1 MDGPRRLN
9 EILPSVAAGAKSARG
24 NATSDRETPC
34 PFNKCDGSRLYLVK
48 EDGSDMARQ
57 CKCVELKKQKALVER
72 LFRQARIP
80 KRFAAKRFDNFEVER
95 QERAWQVAK
104 RYAEQFST
112 LKDKPQNGLCFV
124 GPPGTGKSH
133 LAYAILNELLLQQV
147 VAVSGTVPDL
157 LDSLRP
163 KSGGGNA
170 EAEERL
176 ELLKTAELVV
186 LDDLGAEK
194 DSAWSTE
201 RIYLI
206 INARYAEQLPTIIT
220 SNLPLEELETG
231 ANGEV
236 NLAWERIVSRIWEMC
251 YAVIMDGDDYRRK
264 DD

>member
-9 EILPSVAAGAKSARG
+9 EILTSVAAGAKSARG

-157 LDSLRP
+157 LDSLRS
-163 KSGGGNA
+163 KSGSGNA

-176 ELLKTAELVV
+176 ELLKTA
-186 LDDLGAEK
+186 
-194 DSAWSTE
+194 
-201 RIYLI
+201 
-206 INARYAEQLPTIIT
+206 
-220 SNLPLEELETG
+220 
-231 ANGEV
+231 
-236 NLAWERIVSRIWEMC
+236 
-251 YAVIMDGDDYRRK
+251 
-264 DD
+264 

>member
-1 MDGPRRLN
+1 M
-9 EILPSVAAGAKSARG
+9 
-24 NATSDRETPC
+24 
-34 PFNKCDGSRLYLVK
+34 
-48 EDGSDMARQ
+48 MRQ
-57 CKCVELKKQKALVER
+57 CRCAELRRQKALVER

-80 KRFAAKRFDNFEVER
+80 KRFAGKRFDNFEVKR

-104 RYAEQFST
+104 RYAEQYKT
-112 LKDKPQNGLCFV
+112 LKGKPQNGLCFV

-133 LAYAILNELLLQQV
+133 LAYAILNELLPQQV

-163 KSGGGNA
+163 KGGGGNA

-186 LDDLGAEK
+186 LDDLGAER
-194 DSAWSTE
+194 DSPWATE

-220 SNLPLEELETG
+220 SNLLLEELETG
-231 ANGEV
+231 ADGEV
-236 NLAWERIVSRIWEMC
+236 KLAWERIVSRIWEMC
-251 YAVIMDGDDYRRK
+251 YVVIMDGDDYRRK

>member
-1 MDGPRRLN
+1 MVSDDGHQM
-9 EILPSVAAGAKSARG
+9 V
-24 NATSDRETPC
+24 
-34 PFNKCDGSRLYLVK
+34 
-48 EDGSDMARQ
+48 RQ
-57 CKCVELKKQKALVER
+57 CRCAELRRQKALVER

-80 KRFAAKRFDNFEVER
+80 KRFAGKRFDNFEVKR

-104 RYAEQFST
+104 RYAEQYKT

-133 LAYAILNELLLQQV
+133 LAYAILNELLPQQV

-163 KSGGGNA
+163 KGGGNA
-170 EAEERL
+170 EAEDRL

-186 LDDLGAEK
+186 LDDLGAER
-194 DSAWSTE
+194 DSPWATE

-231 ANGEV
+231 ADGEV

-251 YAVIMDGDDYRRK
+251 YVVIMDGDDYRRK